1 MPISQFACSQVPR
14 PMKPQPRM
22 MRAASFSAAE
32 QSRSV
37 LVSSGP
43 LRLSHSDDSRPSLLP
58 TPRSQAS
65 SPGIPG
71 LPSTSSGI
79 PSRTTQ
85 PSPSLLTPINPS
97 PLVVQTTPVSSY
109 PRNVLRRKAP
119 TIGQR
124 ERGAFQ
130 KEISQPD
137 NLREVIPTIGNSQ
150 IPGHAQHLRF
160 DLPLSVQQSSSSH
173 VLYRKTMREG
183 VGLSATHGPRELA
196 SLRTTTINTQSLPP
210 LPPPAPTPFF
220 ASTSSPSTRYSE
232 SPGIWSR
239 TSTPTSLSSYS
250 PGIVSSAK
258 FASSPSC
265 TRLPVSSPS
274 LNSSPQSARAEPK
287 SPNSRSATKLAGPNA
302 PSTKDERGKTLN
314 PTGHSEAPV
323 IPRNPPLRNLS
334 MKFATGKQDDLDMK
348 TCREQEEVAE
358 RQLFDPLSKELT
370 RTESTAA
377 EHVHSPSRPSR
388 EGTHQLEL
396 QPSPVIQSNLGS
408 FKTTGHK
415 RRESSEKLDIPSRQ
429 APRHAHTTAEPAN
442 SVHSDTSQTA
452 TPSLFQRR
460 PTMTLEKPEET
471 KDTKKTTAR
480 RLRLFTRKSKPEAN
494 SDQRLPTRK
503 GPAAGTGYEGYGKY
517 AHPGRRPSVSSS
529 SSRSVSS
536 NKGNIKGRPDL
547 DLDEFLLR
555 RLEPVVI
562 NGRGSDGAD
571 LARTRSEQST
581 SNLCLSSVV
590 SLGNPSRVVPPAG
603 HSTESLASSAETSAE
618 YGRYGLPSTSHRPK
632 TRGDSLEEN
641 ATIATSPVQTHGK
654 PASLNSQ
661 DPRTKLETAIP
672 RPSFDSYNSSIASLP
687 RSNYTAGPRSSLEK
701 ERVLGKRKGF
711 KWNFFQRS
719 HGAASRNA
727 IPTLPSQF
735 TSELCATISPV
746 AIQRPVAHYALVDTD
761 LDSLD
766 EVFRRVKE
774 SPATKDETSAPG
786 QVPVGLNFMDDYGR
800 PESLPPLPKLEDKSP
815 DNGESLSQILFHEAL
830 QYPSRISKRPEVNKP
845 QSRLASVG
853 RIPRVVSKRDREHK
867 PPLRSFSR
875 PFGIPEPTPSTALAA
890 SQACDYNPPSRSTN
904 VTRTDTQSSKPI
916 MIDPQ
921 STQSPSETPSQRSLM
936 DFISGSYADN
946 EFLALSP
953 RKDSILSSSS
963 GSEGT
968 NSSFAAVTAVIPEPG
983 SAPTEDEI
991 WGEYD
996 DLIEQF
1002 ALHHSRSR
1010 GQKKPGMEE
1019 RFVMANTASEVLQD
1033 RLNSDPDA
1041 YASPILMRP
1050 QSAEH
1055 KPESIRSSCSSV
1067 RLSYSMIA
1075 SALRPSTDLSIRKSC
1090 DDPKVDRDD
1099 NTADSSEATQFND
1112 TSASITPDQQ
1122 QSSSSFSPCQDFE
1135 TSRRRN
1141 TIIVDLAER
1150 EREGATAQTNI
1161 RSGSLMTSRWLSFG
1175 RVLFSPAH
1183 SHVTSR
1189 ERERILV
1196 IDGLGNDD
1204 WSFYCALTYPTAEI
1218 FSLNVD
1224 PSPTGF
1230 TQPPSLQPLT
1240 NHYTIRHS
1248 SLESLFPF
1256 PKGYFAAAILRFPS
1270 SCSEKAQS
1278 NVISECKR
1286 VLRSGGYLEMSLL
1299 DLDMIS
1305 MGIRTRRAV
1314 RKLKEKTCMTDAS
1327 ISLKPVSDSIQRL
1340 LGKHGFD
1347 NLRRCMVRVPVVG
1360 RVRSS
1365 ESSSSDRSSVSNATA
1380 SAGTASASAITKLS
1394 NGSSLRP
1401 ETRKGARA
1409 NLSSPFASSEV
1420 SLGDLLSDP
1429 SPSPANDEWIANIVA
1444 RVGRWW
1450 YTRCY
1455 EIPILPNGDLDHSI
1469 WVDKKLLRECQQQG
1483 TGFRLLIAYAQ
1494 KPSEVPRRTA
1504 SV

>member
-471 KDTKKTTAR
+471 KDTKKDN
-480 RLRLFTRKSKPEAN
+480 RKE
-494 SDQRLPTRK
+494 
-503 GPAAGTGYEGYGKY
+503 
-517 AHPGRRPSVSSS
+517 
-529 SSRSVSS
+529 
-536 NKGNIKGRPDL
+536 
-547 DLDEFLLR
+547 
-555 RLEPVVI
+555 
-562 NGRGSDGAD
+562 
-571 LARTRSEQST
+571 
-581 SNLCLSSVV
+581 
-590 SLGNPSRVVPPAG
+590 
-603 HSTESLASSAETSAE
+603 
-618 YGRYGLPSTSHRPK
+618 
-632 TRGDSLEEN
+632 
-641 ATIATSPVQTHGK
+641 
-654 PASLNSQ
+654 
-661 DPRTKLETAIP
+661 
-672 RPSFDSYNSSIASLP
+672 IASV
-687 RSNYTAGPRSSLEK
+687 YK
-701 ERVLGKRKGF
+701 EV
-711 KWNFFQRS
+711 
-719 HGAASRNA
+719 
-727 IPTLPSQF
+727 
-735 TSELCATISPV
+735 
-746 AIQRPVAHYALVDTD
+746 
-761 LDSLD
+761 
-766 EVFRRVKE
+766 
-774 SPATKDETSAPG
+774 
-786 QVPVGLNFMDDYGR
+786 
-800 PESLPPLPKLEDKSP
+800 
-815 DNGESLSQILFHEAL
+815 
-830 QYPSRISKRPEVNKP
+830 
-845 QSRLASVG
+845 
-853 RIPRVVSKRDREHK
+853 
-867 PPLRSFSR
+867 
-875 PFGIPEPTPSTALAA
+875 
-890 SQACDYNPPSRSTN
+890 
-904 VTRTDTQSSKPI
+904 
-916 MIDPQ
+916 
-921 STQSPSETPSQRSLM
+921 
-936 DFISGSYADN
+936 
-946 EFLALSP
+946 
-953 RKDSILSSSS
+953 
-963 GSEGT
+963 
-968 NSSFAAVTAVIPEPG
+968 
-983 SAPTEDEI
+983 
-991 WGEYD
+991 
-996 DLIEQF
+996 
-1002 ALHHSRSR
+1002 
-1010 GQKKPGMEE
+1010 
-1019 RFVMANTASEVLQD
+1019 
-1033 RLNSDPDA
+1033 
-1041 YASPILMRP
+1041 
-1050 QSAEH
+1050 
-1055 KPESIRSSCSSV
+1055 
-1067 RLSYSMIA
+1067 
-1075 SALRPSTDLSIRKSC
+1075 
-1090 DDPKVDRDD
+1090 
-1099 NTADSSEATQFND
+1099 
-1112 TSASITPDQQ
+1112 
-1122 QSSSSFSPCQDFE
+1122 
-1135 TSRRRN
+1135 
-1141 TIIVDLAER
+1141 
-1150 EREGATAQTNI
+1150 
-1161 RSGSLMTSRWLSFG
+1161 
-1175 RVLFSPAH
+1175 
-1183 SHVTSR
+1183 
-1189 ERERILV
+1189 
-1196 IDGLGNDD
+1196 
-1204 WSFYCALTYPTAEI
+1204 
-1218 FSLNVD
+1218 
-1224 PSPTGF
+1224 
-1230 TQPPSLQPLT
+1230 
-1240 NHYTIRHS
+1240 
-1248 SLESLFPF
+1248 
-1256 PKGYFAAAILRFPS
+1256 
-1270 SCSEKAQS
+1270 
-1278 NVISECKR
+1278 
-1286 VLRSGGYLEMSLL
+1286 
-1299 DLDMIS
+1299 
-1305 MGIRTRRAV
+1305 
-1314 RKLKEKTCMTDAS
+1314 
-1327 ISLKPVSDSIQRL
+1327 
-1340 LGKHGFD
+1340 
-1347 NLRRCMVRVPVVG
+1347 
-1360 RVRSS
+1360 
-1365 ESSSSDRSSVSNATA
+1365 
-1380 SAGTASASAITKLS
+1380 
-1394 NGSSLRP
+1394 
-1401 ETRKGARA
+1401 
-1409 NLSSPFASSEV
+1409 
-1420 SLGDLLSDP
+1420 
-1429 SPSPANDEWIANIVA
+1429 
-1444 RVGRWW
+1444 
-1450 YTRCY
+1450 
-1455 EIPILPNGDLDHSI
+1455 
-1469 WVDKKLLRECQQQG
+1469 
-1483 TGFRLLIAYAQ
+1483 
-1494 KPSEVPRRTA
+1494 
-1504 SV
+1504 